1 MNDKKIAFIT
11 SVNDKELYDESKFY
25 IQQLNK
31 PAGFE
36 IEFIKVEEATSLA
49 KAYNLGMNSSDAK
62 YKVFIHQDVFIV
74 NKNFLYD
81 ILNLFNTSEAI
92 GMIGVAGCKCIPKSG
107 IWWETDQ
114 TYGKV
119 ADSHTGV
126 MQLLSFKEVSC
137 DYEEVTALDG
147 LIMITQYDIPW
158 REDIFSGWHFYDIS
172 QSLEFKR
179 KGYKVV
185 VPRQD
190 NLWCIHD
197 CGVIDL
203 NYGYEQ
209 ERLKLLQE
217 YAEELASYNPT
228 K

>member
-1 MNDKKIAFIT
+1 MNDRKIAFIT

-31 PAGFE
+31 PEGFQ
-36 IEFIKVEEATSLA
+36 IEFMKIEDASSLA
-49 KAYNLGMNSSDAK
+49 NAYNIGMNSSDAK
-62 YKVFIHQDVFIV
+62 YKVFMHQDVFIV

-81 ILNLFNTSEAI
+81 ILKVFKTSEAI
-92 GMIGVAGCKCIPKSG
+92 GMIGVAGCKYIPESG
-107 IWWETDQ
+107 IWWEADQ

-119 ADSHTGV
+119 ADSHNGV
-126 MQLLSFKEVSC
+126 MQLLSFREVSG
-137 DYEEVTALDG
+137 DYEEVAALDG

-158 REDIFSGWHFYDIS
+158 REDVFSGWHFYDIS
-172 QSLEFKR
+172 QSLEFKK

-203 NYGYEQ
+203 GYSFEE
-209 ERLKLLQE
+209 ERIKLLRE
-217 YAEELASYNPT
+217 YAEELSYESTTN
-228 K
+228 